1 MKAKAVSLKS
11 DTRKRATTVE
21 GNEVKG
27 QLFQIPL
34 NTLQSESDTHTLPSW
49 PKGLR
54 SKTKDW
60 QREMREAR
68 KTTMGV
74 SNLKPN
80 SKFKKKAIELLR
92 NATRE
97 KPKMVKQREGSFN
110 MSQRQSYGSKM
121 HDYQTSIMS
130 THSQIDDTLHT
141 ANSKFF
147 NKRTEQIPLK
157 GRAALMTNVN
167 TPEINFAPHIQ
178 KHGTARI
185 PTKPDLKKSYDD
197 NNTESLNSTTLAQ
210 VIKKSR

>member
-11 DTRKRATTVE
+11 GSRKRTTTVE

-60 QREMREAR
+60 QREIREAR

-74 SNLKPN
+74 SHLQPN

-97 KPKMVKQREGSFN
+97 KPKMVKEKEVYFN
-110 MSQRQSYGSKM
+110 NSQR
-121 HDYQTSIMS
+121 
-130 THSQIDDTLHT
+130 
-141 ANSKFF
+141 
-147 NKRTEQIPLK
+147 
-157 GRAALMTNVN
+157 
-167 TPEINFAPHIQ
+167 
-178 KHGTARI
+178 
-185 PTKPDLKKSYDD
+185 
-197 NNTESLNSTTLAQ
+197 
-210 VIKKSR
+210 